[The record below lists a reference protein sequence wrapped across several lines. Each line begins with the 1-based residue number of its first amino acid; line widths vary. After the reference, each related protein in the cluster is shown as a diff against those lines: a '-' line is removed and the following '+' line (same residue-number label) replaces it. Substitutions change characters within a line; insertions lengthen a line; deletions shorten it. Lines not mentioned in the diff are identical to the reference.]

1 MKLDSKYFDSIR
13 TKTPEQKPAKPQ
25 EVPCNWPGCDLP
37 APYRA
42 PQGRGRE
49 GKFFRFCL
57 VHVRE
62 YNNTYNYFS
71 GMSDADVAA
80 FQKSALT
87 GHRPTWAMGARA
99 AGSDPGER
107 LRAAAGKFAEQDAFD
122 VYPGGSDQS
131 KPGGEEARKPVGKM
145 ARKSLADLNLE
156 PGATKVEI
164 KAQFKLLVKRHH
176 PDANGG
182 DTGSEDR
189 LREIIQA
196 YNYLKQAGLC

>member
-13 TKTPEQKPAKPQ
+13 TKSSEQRPAAPR
-25 EVPCNWPGCDLP
+25 EMPCHWPGC
-37 APYRA
+37 AAAGQFRA

-49 GKFFRFCL
+49 GKYFLFCL
-57 VHVRE
+57 EHVRA
-62 YNNTYNYFS
+62 YNQTYNYFS
-71 GMSDADVAA
+71 GMSDAEVAA
-80 FQKSALT
+80 FQKSAIT

-99 AGSDPGER
+99 ARADPADR
-107 LRAAAGKFAEQDAFD
+107 LRAAGQFTHQDPFGIFPD
-122 VYPGGSDQS
+122 
-131 KPGGEEARKPVGKM
+131 GESGAAAADSQARKPIGKL
-145 ARKSLADLNLE
+145 ARKSLSDLNLE
-156 PGATKVEI
+156 PGATKAEI

-182 DTGSEDR
+182 DTGSEER

>member
-13 TKTPEQKPAKPQ
+13 TKTPDEKPAQPQ
-25 EVPCNWPGCDLP
+25 TVPCNWPGC
-37 APYRA
+37 AAHGEFRA

-49 GKFFRFCL
+49 GKFFLFCL
-57 VHVRE
+57 AHVRE

-71 GMSDADVAA
+71 GMSDSEVAA
-80 FQKSALT
+80 FQKSAIT

-99 AGSDPGER
+99 AGADPGER
-107 LRAAAGKFAEQDAFD
+107 LRASGTFGHGDPFGLFPEAGAERPAADD
-122 VYPGGSDQS
+122 P
-131 KPGGEEARKPVGKM
+131 ARKPVGKL
-145 ARKSLADLNLE
+145 ARKALADLHLE
-156 PGATKVEI
+156 PGATKPEI

-196 YNYLKQAGLC
+196 YNYLKQAGLV